1 MSDEA
6 PKRRGRP
13 QKPVDSYA
21 FAAQIGRIIR
31 ATRERKKLT
40 VEQCAEVAEV
50 SVPAWYHFESGRSI
64 GLDKLPRI
72 AAALGIKTRLLI
84 PDI

>member
-1 MSDEA
+1 MNDEA

-13 QKPVDSYA
+13 QKPVESET

-31 ATRERKKLT
+31 ATRERKGLT
-40 VEQCAEVAEV
+40 VEHCAEAAEV
-50 SVPAWYHFESGRSI
+50 SIPAWYHFESGRSI

-72 AAALGIKTRLLI
+72 SAALNVKVRSII
-84 PDI
+84 PD

>member
-1 MSDEA
+1 MNDES

-13 QKPVDSYA
+13 QKPVEADT

-40 VEQCAEVAEV
+40 VEQCAEAAEV

-72 AAALGIKTRLLI
+72 ASALGVKVRSII
-84 PDI
+84 PDG